1 MELRFIVEHAEA
13 EIATASKLFRS
24 GDRTRSQ
31 NMLEDLARFLL
42 ERIEEGVTE
51 PPNID
56 VKPAEPEQNLT

>member
-1 MELRFIVEHAEA
+1 MEMRFIVEHAEA

-24 GDRTRSQ
+24 GDRTRSMS
-31 NMLEDLARFLL
+31 MLEDLGKYLT
-42 ERIEEGVTE
+42 ERIEEGVLQ